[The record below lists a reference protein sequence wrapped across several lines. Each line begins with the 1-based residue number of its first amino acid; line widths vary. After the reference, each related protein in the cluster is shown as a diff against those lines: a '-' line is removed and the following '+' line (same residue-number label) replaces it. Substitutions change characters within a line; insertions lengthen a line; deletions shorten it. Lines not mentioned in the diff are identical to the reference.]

1 MESNGWTELQEEKT
15 RSMMLRKR
23 IKEKDE
29 KIDEL
34 EKEIVILSKMLRE
47 EPLHPINVLDVWC
60 DANLEVL
67 GDRIERE
74 KMFSRKRECLK
85 HEIMVFDKVKMK
97 LDALRKS
104 TASKNICGE

>member
-1 MESNGWTELQEEKT
+1 MEGGGWTELHEEQERNRK
-15 RSMMLRKR
+15 LRKQ

-34 EKEIVILSKMLRE
+34 EKEIVILSKMLKD

-74 KMFSRKRECLK
+74 RMFSKKRECLK

-104 TASKNICGE
+104 TASN